1 MNRVPVADRAALPP
15 EFRERFDIIEMS
27 NGYIP
32 NSYLVLAH
40 RPAIL
45 KAFMDLSKAVI
56 RDEGTL
62 DRGFRFLVAYM
73 SSRTAGCQYCQ
84 AHNLKSA
91 ERWGIDAA
99 RLDAIWDFET
109 SPLFT
114 PAERAAFRFAQCASQ
129 VPNAVDDAIFADMK
143 QHYDAAQIV
152 EIAAVV
158 ALFGWLNR
166 FNDSLATDL
175 DDETLSWAQDFGL
188 AAKTGWDPAPHLP
201 PHWQGAFPVAATE
214 GAQ

>member
-1 MNRVPVADRAALPP
+1 MSRLPIADRNALPP
-15 EFRERFDIIEMS
+15 EFKQRFDLIEKS

-45 KAFMDLSKAVI
+45 KAFMDLAQAVI

-62 DRGFRFLVAYM
+62 DRGLRFLIAYV
-73 SSRTAGCQYCQ
+73 SSRSAGCQYCQ

-91 ERWGIDAA
+91 ERWGIA
-99 RLDAIWDFET
+99 RAKLEAVWDFET

-114 PAERAAFRFAQCASQ
+114 PAERAAFAFAQSASS
-129 VPNAVDDAIFADMK
+129 VPNEVDDATIAELKRHFTTE
-143 QHYDAAQIV
+143 QIV
-152 EIAAVV
+152 EIASVV

-175 DDETLSWAQDFGL
+175 DDATLGWAAEYRL
-188 AAKTGWDPAPHLP
+188 AEKTGWDPDQHLP
-201 PHWQGAFPVAATE
+201 QHWRGKFDARPAGGAR
-214 GAQ
+214 